1 MADADEAATEPTVR
15 WGMGDVVIG
24 IVASLV
30 LSIAGVGIAL
40 GISGDETTEDIPL
53 WATALLNVPLWMGLL
68 GAVLLATHRKGS
80 GSLREDFAFRMR
92 PVDVPLGLVAGFL
105 GQLAIILVTLPV
117 YKLLG
122 VDTDEVGRT
131 AEDLADRAVH
141 APDVL
146 ALVVMVVLI
155 APVVE
160 ELFHRGL
167 VLRSM
172 ERRWGTGAAVVVS
185 SLLFAALHFQWY
197 DLLPLG
203 LAGLLFAGLRVRAG
217 RLGPAIW
224 AHLAFN
230 LTAVISLLA
239 SS

>member
-1 MADADEAATEPTVR
+1 MTEEERAEPSVR
-15 WGMGDVVIG
+15 WGMGDVLVG

-30 LSIAGVGIAL
+30 LSVVGVGIAL
-40 GISGDETTEDIPL
+40 GLTGDETTEDIPL
-53 WATALLNVPLWMGLL
+53 WAAALLNVPLWLGLL
-68 GAVLLATHRKGS
+68 GAVLYASRRKGS
-80 GSLREDFAFRMR
+80 GSLREDFGLAMR

-105 GQLAIILVTLPV
+105 GQLAIIVVTLPV

-131 AEDLADRAVH
+131 AEDLADRAVN

-167 VLRSM
+167 VLRSI
-172 ERRWGTGAAVVVS
+172 ERRWGTPAAVIGS
-185 SLLFAALHFQWY
+185 SVLFSALHFQWY

-203 LAGLLFAGLRVRAG
+203 LAGLLFAALRVRAG

-239 SS
+239 AS

>member
-1 MADADEAATEPTVR
+1 MTEVERAEPPVR
-15 WGMGDVVIG
+15 WGMGDAVIG
-24 IVASLV
+24 ILASLA
-30 LSIAGVGIAL
+30 LSVAAVGIAL
-40 GISGDETTEDIPL
+40 GVSGDETTDEIPL
-53 WATALLNVPLWMGLL
+53 WATALLNIPLWLGLF
-68 GAVLLATHRKGS
+68 GATLHATRRKGS
-80 GSLREDFAFRMR
+80 GSLRQDFGLAMK

-105 GQLAIILVTLPV
+105 GQLLIVVVTLPI

-122 VDTDEVGRT
+122 VDTDEVGQT

-141 APDVL
+141 APDVVV
-146 ALVVMVVLI
+146 LVVMVVLI

-167 VLRSM
+167 VLRSL
-172 ERRWGTGAAVVVS
+172 ERRWGTPVAVVAS

-197 DLLPLG
+197 DLLPLS
-203 LAGLLFAGLRVRAG
+203 LAGLLFAVLRVRAG

-239 SS
+239 ASS

>member
-1 MADADEAATEPTVR
+1 MTEEERTEPSVR
-15 WGMGDVVIG
+15 WGMGDVLVG

-30 LSIAGVGIAL
+30 LSIVGVGVAL
-40 GISGDETTEDIPL
+40 GLTGDETTDDIPL
-53 WATALLNVPLWMGLL
+53 WGAALLNVPLWLGLF
-68 GAVLLATHRKGS
+68 GAVLYATRRKGS
-80 GSLREDFAFRMR
+80 GSLRQDFGLAMR
-92 PVDVPLGLVAGFL
+92 PVDIPLGLVAGFL
-105 GQLAIILVTLPV
+105 GQLVIIVVTLPV

-122 VDTDEVGRT
+122 VDADEVGQT
-131 AEDLADRAVH
+131 AEDLAERAVH
-141 APDVL
+141 APDVI

-167 VLRSM
+167 VLRSI
-172 ERRWGTGAAVVVS
+172 ERRWGRAAAVVGS
-185 SLLFAALHFQWY
+185 SLLFSALHFQWY

-203 LAGLLFAGLRVRAG
+203 LAGLLFASLAVRAG

>member
-1 MADADEAATEPTVR
+1 MTEEERPEPSVR
-15 WGMGDVVIG
+15 WGMGDAVLG
-24 IVASLV
+24 IVASLA
-30 LSIAGVGIAL
+30 LSVAGVGIAL
-40 GISGDETTEDIPL
+40 GLSGDETTDDIPL
-53 WATALLNVPLWMGLL
+53 WATALLNVPLWAGLF
-68 GAVLLATHRKGS
+68 GAVLYATRRKGS
-80 GSLREDFAFRMR
+80 GSLRQDFGLAMR
-92 PVDVPLGLVAGFL
+92 PGDVPLGLVAGFL
-105 GQLAIILVTLPV
+105 GQIVIVLVTVPV

-122 VDTDEVGRT
+122 VDTDEVGQT

-141 APDVL
+141 APDVI
-146 ALVVMVVLI
+146 ALLVMVVLI

-167 VLRSM
+167 VLRSL
-172 ERRWGTGAAVVVS
+172 ERRWGTAVAVIGS

-197 DLLPLG
+197 DLLPLS
-203 LAGLLFAGLRVRAG
+203 LAGLLFAILRVRSG

>member
-1 MADADEAATEPTVR
+1 MSETDAEPAVR

-24 IVASLV
+24 IVASLA
-30 LSIAGVGIAL
+30 LSVVGVGLAL
-40 GISGDETTEDIPL
+40 GLTGDETTDELPL
-53 WATALLNVPLWMGLL
+53 WGTALLNVPLWLGLL
-68 GAVLLATHRKGS
+68 GAGLYASHRKGT
-80 GSLREDFAFRMR
+80 GSLRADFGLSMR
-92 PVDVPLGLVAGFL
+92 GVDIPLGLVGGFL
-105 GQLAIILVTLPV
+105 GQVVIILVTLPV

-122 VDTDEVGRT
+122 VDTEEVGQT
-131 AEDLADRAVH
+131 AEDLADRAVT

-146 ALVVMVVLI
+146 VLVLMVVLI

-167 VLRSM
+167 VLGAM
-172 ERRWGTGAAVVVS
+172 EHRWGTTVGVVGS
-185 SLLFAALHFQWY
+185 SLLFSALHFQWY
-197 DLLPLG
+197 DLLPLA
-203 LAGLLFAGLRVRAG
+203 LAGLLFAFLRVRAE

>member
-1 MADADEAATEPTVR
+1 MTEEEAAEPAVR
-15 WGMGDVVIG
+15 WGMGDAVIG
-24 IVASLV
+24 IVASLA

-40 GISGDETTEDIPL
+40 GISGDETTDDMPL
-53 WATALLNVPLWMGLL
+53 WATALLNIPLWLGLL
-68 GAVLLATHRKGS
+68 GAVLYATRRKGS
-80 GSLREDFAFRMR
+80 GSLRQDFALAMR
-92 PVDVPLGLVAGFL
+92 PGDVPLGLVAGFL
-105 GQLAIILVTLPV
+105 GQLLIIVVTLPV

-122 VDTDEVGRT
+122 VDTEEVGQT

-141 APDVL
+141 APDVV
-146 ALVVMVVLI
+146 ALLVMVVLI

-167 VLRSM
+167 VLRSL
-172 ERRWGTGAAVVVS
+172 ERRWGTVAAVVGS
-185 SLLFAALHFQWY
+185 SLLFSALHFQWY
-197 DLLPLG
+197 DLLPLF
-203 LAGLLFAGLRVRAG
+203 LAGLLFASLRVRAG

-239 SS
+239 TS

>member
-1 MADADEAATEPTVR
+1 MTEDEPAEPSVR
-15 WGMGDVVIG
+15 WGMGDAVIG
-24 IVASLV
+24 IVASLL
-30 LSIAGVGIAL
+30 LSVVGVSIAL
-40 GISGDETTEDIPL
+40 GVSGDETTEDIPL
-53 WATALLNVPLWMGLL
+53 WATALLNIPLWAGLL
-68 GAVLLATHRKGS
+68 GAVLYATRRKGS
-80 GSLREDFAFRMR
+80 GSLREDFALHMR
-92 PVDVPLGLVAGFL
+92 PVDIPLGLVAGFL

-141 APDVL
+141 VPDVL

-172 ERRWGTGAAVVVS
+172 ERRWGTAAAVVAS
-185 SLLFAALHFQWY
+185 SVLFAALHFQWY

-203 LAGLLFAGLRVRAG
+203 LAGLLFASLRVRAG

-239 SS
+239 GS